1 MYTPRS
7 SREILRDLL
16 ARMVART
23 DLNDIN
29 EGSVL
34 FGLMSTVAEQI
45 AETDVRLA
53 QIREQFTLEG
63 SSGTDLDDRVDEL
76 GFSRLPPTRATGSVF
91 LTRASSAQGLSV
103 PAGSLV
109 SSLNSGVQYK
119 TQGVNSFAIGETEIS
134 VSIEALI
141 LGSAGDAL
149 RGQINTLVDMPA
161 EVTGV
166 RQETAITGADEETD
180 DQLKQRASRF
190 LNSLAR
196 CQPSALEYAT
206 LSFSSTTNERASSV
220 KILESLEKL
229 GEVDVLIDDGT
240 GLANRITTK
249 AGETISF
256 TARNAGV
263 LLFNVESPIVSNII
277 VQRTRNAI
285 ITYLEEGTDF
295 FISRGR
301 GQIQVTQEA
310 GINVGDVITVRSY
323 SVYTGLV
330 AELQAYLDGDGSVTS
345 GWRGVGT
352 ELRVLPAPVQT
363 VDLNVQVTL
372 ENGLNFE
379 STKNAVQASVN
390 AYINQLD
397 AGDVLFLARLIDVA
411 LVDGVMNV
419 VVRRPSGADFTDVYP
434 NTSRTVLRAGI
445 VTISTSNTED

>member
-1 MYTPRS
+1 
-7 SREILRDLL
+7 
-16 ARMVART
+16 
-23 DLNDIN
+23 
-29 EGSVL
+29 
-34 FGLMSTVAEQI
+34 
-45 AETDVRLA
+45 
-53 QIREQFTLEG
+53 
-63 SSGTDLDDRVDEL
+63 
-76 GFSRLPPTRATGSVF
+76 
-91 LTRASSAQGLSV
+91 
-103 PAGSLV
+103 
-109 SSLNSGVQYK
+109 
-119 TQGVNSFAIGETEIS
+119 
-134 VSIEALI
+134 
-141 LGSAGDAL
+141 
-149 RGQINTLVDMPA
+149 
-161 EVTGV
+161 
-166 RQETAITGADEETD
+166 
-180 DQLKQRASRF
+180 
-190 LNSLAR
+190 
-196 CQPSALEYAT
+196 
-206 LSFSSTTNERASSV
+206 
-220 KILESLEKL
+220 
-229 GEVDVLIDDGT
+229 
-240 GLANRITTK
+240 
-249 AGETISF
+249 
-256 TARNAGV
+256 NAGV